1 MNRIIFAT
9 SNSNKIFEAQSKFD
23 FEGINIKIE
32 PVIQPFEPE
41 ENGKNFI
48 ENAIIKAKEAAKI
61 MGEIAFADDS
71 GLCVD
76 YLKGAP
82 GIYSARYA
90 STQDEKI
97 DKILYELRECK
108 SIEERSAYF
117 ACAIALVDK
126 EGKVLFSHLSRCE
139 GYIMFER
146 HGEGGFGYDPIFQLK
161 GLNKTFGE
169 LSTNE
174 KNLYSHRSKALN
186 ELIKFFTISH

>member
-1 MNRIIFAT
+1 MKNSIVFAT
-9 SNSNKIFEAQSKFD
+9 SNQNKIFEAQSKFD
-23 FEGINIKIE
+23 FEKVDIKIE
-32 PVIQPFEPE
+32 PVKTPFEPV

-61 MGEIAFADDS
+61 MNKVSFADDS

-76 YLKGAP
+76 YLNGRP

-90 STQDEKI
+90 PTQDEKI
-97 DKILYELRECK
+97 NKILYELKECNN
-108 SIEERSAYF
+108 INERTSHF
-117 ACAIALVDK
+117 ACGIALVDEK
-126 EGKVLFSHLSRCE
+126 GELLFSYLAKCE

-146 HGEGGFGYDPIFQLK
+146 HGSGGFGYDPIFQLK

-169 LSTNE
+169 LSIDE

-186 ELIKFFTISH
+186 ELIKFLK